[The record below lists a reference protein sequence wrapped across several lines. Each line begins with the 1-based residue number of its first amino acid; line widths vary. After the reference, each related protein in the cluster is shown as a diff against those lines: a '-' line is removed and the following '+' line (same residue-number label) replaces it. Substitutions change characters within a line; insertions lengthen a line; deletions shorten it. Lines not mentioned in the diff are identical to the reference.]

1 MQRLP
6 LNTHILHELSAGL
19 DEPYNLFCILITLR
33 ALTD

>member
-6 LNTHILHELSAGL
+6 LNIHILNELSAGW
-19 DEPYNLFCILITLR
+19 DEPYNLFCILIIQG

>member
-6 LNTHILHELSAGL
+6 INIHILNELSAGL
-19 DEPYNLFCILITLR
+19 DEPYNLFCILITQR